1 MQAVALEGLGVHR
14 TRLDS
19 AFSALD
25 ARIREAKSEA
35 AKSCGFVTLAEKV
48 SSIASHCL
56 STHLALV

>member
-56 STHLALV
+56 STHAALV